1 MADLIRTRLCRMV
14 PWVALSIMPI
24 LILVTGY
31 DSRNGFLRLIYFGQN
46 FQDNRI
52 QEIRE
57 IDPPNLSPSGYD
69 GQFYAQIAVDP
80 SLRHEGLKNATYG
93 ELAYRARR
101 IGLPFLAFCLGMGQP
116 FPILQAYALLNFLFW
131 ILLLITLDRYQ
142 KLNTSRGILLA
153 ISIMWSTGTLTSL
166 ARSVPDLPAVA
177 FSTWALVLQ
186 SHPAANL
193 FIGIAALFKET
204 AILSFPRVAWP
215 EGKDPNHAIRKYLV
229 SALIVFGPIM
239 AWSIYIYFHLP
250 TETMAGTGNFSFP
263 FFGLFNKMQG
273 SVKQLLDGF
282 SHREWLYLPYFL
294 FELVCPLS
302 LLIQSVYMIIHYNT
316 FSNAWKT
323 GIGFV
328 VLFCFLGSG
337 VWGDQYAYSRVLL
350 PLTVSFNFLIHE
362 QEAKSSFRIWYLL
375 GNSGMSWMCI
385 ETVSRSFFTL

>member
-1 MADLIRTRLCRMV
+1 MVVLKNARICRIA
-14 PWVALSIMPI
+14 PWAALAIMPI
-24 LILVTGY
+24 LILVTGF
-31 DSRNGFLRLIYFGQN
+31 DSKNGFLRLVHFGQN
-46 FQDNRI
+46 FQDTRI
-52 QEIRE
+52 QEIQK
-57 IDPPNLSPSGYD
+57 INLPNLTPWGYD

-80 SLRHEGLKNATYG
+80 SLRHEGLKKATYG

-131 ILLLITLDRYQ
+131 ILLLITLNRYQ

-177 FSTWALVLQ
+177 FSTWALVSQ
-186 SHPAANL
+186 SQTGANL
-193 FIGIAALFKET
+193 FIGVAALFKET

-215 EGKDPNHAIRKYLV
+215 ERKGSNHGIRKYII
-229 SALIVFGPIM
+229 SALIVFGPVMI
-239 AWSIYIYFHLP
+239 WSIYIYYHLS
-250 TETMAGTGNFSFP
+250 TETMLGSGNFQFP
-263 FFGLFNKMQG
+263 FFGLFNKVLG

-282 SHREWLYLPYFL
+282 SHRIWMNLPFL
-294 FELVCPLS
+294 FFELICPLS
-302 LLIQSVYMIIHYNT
+302 LLIQSVYMVIRFNT
-316 FSNAWKT
+316 SSNAWKT

-328 VLFCFLGSG
+328 GLFCFLGAG

-362 QEAKSSFRIWYLL
+362 QETASSFRSWYLL
-375 GNSGMSWMCI
+375 GNAGMSWMCI
-385 ETVSRSFFTL
+385 ETVFRSFFTL